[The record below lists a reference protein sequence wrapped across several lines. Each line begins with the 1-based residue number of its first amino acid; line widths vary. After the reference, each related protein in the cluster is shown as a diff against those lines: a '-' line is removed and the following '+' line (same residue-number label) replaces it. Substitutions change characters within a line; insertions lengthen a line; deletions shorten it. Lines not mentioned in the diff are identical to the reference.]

1 MSNASLKEQLQ
12 ALSLEVP
19 SEKRDNKKKVKTHSE
34 AAQPAK
40 QKPAWLEY
48 AQYGVELLKA
58 HYPACF
64 KDNKELQP
72 LKVGIKQDLV
82 KALSS
87 REDIVVGDKSC
98 MVSSLS
104 YYVNSPTYHKSV
116 VAGATRIDLDGNSVG
131 IVTAEE
137 ANYSIERSQTKLR
150 KKKTVKPDIKEA
162 EQVKS

>member
-19 SEKRDNKKKVKTHSE
+19 SEKGESKKGKMKNHSE
-34 AAQPAK
+34 VHPTK

-64 KDNKELQP
+64 KDTKEIQP

-82 KALSS
+82 KLLST
-87 REDIVVGDKSC
+87 REDIVLSDKSC

-104 YYVNSPTYHKSV
+104 YYVNSPSYLKSV
-116 VAGATRIDLDGNSVG
+116 IAGATRIDLEGNSIGTVS
-131 IVTAEE
+131 VEE
-137 ANYSIERSQTKLR
+137 ANYSLERSQSKLR
-150 KKKTVKPDIKEA
+150 KKQSPKTKIETTSVG
-162 EQVKS
+162 S

>member
-19 SEKRDNKKKVKTHSE
+19 AEKRDNEKKVKAHSE
-34 AAQPAK
+34 AHPAK

-82 KALSS
+82 KLLSS

-104 YYVNSPTYHKSV
+104 YYVNSPAYHKSV

-131 IVTAEE
+131 TVTPEE
-137 ANYSIERSQTKLR
+137 ANYSIERSQAKLR
-150 KKKTVKPDIKEA
+150 KKKTAKSEVKET